1 MSIAMLPFASLALA
15 VPAALPAARLRLRTY
30 SLCLACFF
38 ALINTSLPR
47 LAFFVPAYE
56 RLAAVPKLDRTRDDR
71 TALLPLARGI
81 LEVPLTVAVAAAVAV
96 VECDDEDV
104 AVDAARCAPS
114 LAMMREREIRGLRV
128 EDSCPGRDVD
138 EGPGVASG
146 PRRLGELCWLERSPV
161 AVAAVAAS
169 AVAAAVSEVGLTG
182 GGMTCLGD
190 VSSCNGVV
198 NIFPPPVIV
207 VPGGGE
213 LAFPLRGL
221 FVIASRTEL
230 RGGVLARCA
239 MMLPVLD
246 LTMPVEVTVVLTGLR
261 DFARE
266 LAVGA
271 SNLDMV
277 PLGLKTDALLLPP
290 LPSTVLPLSS
300 GTTTC
305 AGFAVGTPPLRWV
318 PKGAVDERETPRT
331 L

>member
-1 MSIAMLPFASLALA
+1 MSIAMLPSISLALA
-15 VPAALPAARLRLRTY
+15 APAALPAARLRLRTY

-47 LAFFVPAYE
+47 LALFVPAYE
-56 RLAAVPKLDRTRDDR
+56 RLEAVPKLDRTRDVR
-71 TALLPLARGI
+71 TALPLARGI
-81 LEVPLTVAVAAAVAV
+81 LEVPPTVVVAVAV

-104 AVDAARCAPS
+104 AVAARCAPS

-128 EDSCPGRDVD
+128 EDTCPGLAEGDVD

-146 PRRLGELCWLERSPV
+146 PRRLGELCWPERSLVAV
-161 AVAAVAAS
+161 AVAAN

-198 NIFPPPVIV
+198 NIFPPVVV

-246 LTMPVEVTVVLTGLR
+246 LTTAVEVTVVGTGLR
-261 DFARE
+261 AFARE

-271 SNLDMV
+271 SSLDMV
-277 PLGLKTDALLLPP
+277 PLGLKMDALLLPL
-290 LPSTVLPLSS
+290 LPSAVLPLSS
-300 GTTTC
+300 RTTC
-305 AGFAVGTPPLRWV
+305 AGFVVGTPPLRV